1 VARRR
6 VSHTEAIV
14 PRIPL
19 IAGALGAALLLAGCG
34 GSSAPARAGAV
45 HLAIAAPGDM
55 ASVRDDS
62 VDIHG
67 TVRPAGATVTV
78 RGRKA
83 STSGGS
89 WTASVSLEPGVNVVD
104 VLASSGSSRPA
115 LTALRVRRIIDID
128 VPDVTGLSA
137 DDAKQQLEDAH
148 LVAKTTTDGG
158 GFFDQILGGDP
169 QVCSTD
175 PEPGTSVDPGTTV
188 TVHLARRC

>member
-1 VARRR
+1 
-6 VSHTEAIV
+6 VSHTDPIL

-19 IAGALGAALLLAGCG
+19 IAGALAAALLLAGCG
-34 GSSAPARAGAV
+34 GSSPAAHAGAV
-45 HLAIAAPGDM
+45 RLQIAGPQDLS
-55 ASVRDDS
+55 SVRDDT
-62 VDIHG
+62 VEIRG

-83 STSGGS
+83 SASGGS
-89 WTASVSLEPGVNVVD
+89 WTASVALEPGVNVVD
-104 VLASSGSSRPA
+104 VLASAGSDRPV
-115 LTALRVRRIIDID
+115 LTALRVRRVVDIE

-137 DDAKQQLEDAH
+137 DDAKQQLEDAR
-148 LVAKTTTDGG
+148 LVARTDTDDG

-175 PEPGTSVDPGTTV
+175 PEAGTDVDPGATV